1 MSLAEFLL
9 VCARPFVYLL
19 SIVIILLYSPAPELL
34 LKPSPLSIAIAVATV
49 YIPVASYL
57 EAKKI
62 TWKYPKVNKSLYAID
77 MALLSWGVYAS
88 GGISSPIYS
97 FLYLPV
103 IFFSLDFELREVVLF
118 SLYAILVGELAHFS
132 PTFRFH
138 FHHFII
144 YAATALTIALI
155 TGSLREVQRSMEKKI
170 EIINH
175 IRSLALQKISYDEA
189 FYQLLEILAK
199 ASGADA
205 VVYMVYE
212 AESDKLVFQ
221 SITYGLKGEEEE
233 RELLRREI
241 SLDEGGVSV
250 EVFRSG
256 EPMLVKDARSHPTI
270 LKDIV
275 ERFDL
280 GSVMSF
286 PLTINGAK
294 RGVFHLIRR
303 RGNKPFSE
311 REFEEMKELVAEG
324 MVVLSAIERGRLVEK
339 RRDYLEVLSRLI
351 SNLSTA
357 INIEE
362 MGRALINSLRE
373 IIPSINDLVLAK
385 CTREECSPVFHYGE
399 GEIDFSLLGKVY
411 EEVRKSGRIAFI
423 EGEPNN
429 HQISAIGVPIFEGG
443 NLTHILVLF
452 SLSPIPPSEDALS
465 ILSAIGYEIGNIL
478 ARVYSIAELE
488 RYAFHDQ
495 LTKLLNRRMFYQRIG
510 REIKGARRYGYPIS
524 LAIMDIDNFKEF
536 NDTYGHLE
544 GDRILAELG
553 RLLKEEIR
561 ASDYAARLGGEEFA
575 IVLPHTSKEAAAIM
589 AERLRKKIK
598 DKLGISVSIGIGE
611 FPSDANTLR
620 ALLRKA
626 DQALYEAKKKGKG
639 RIAIVSSESE
649 SKS

>member
-1 MSLAEFLL
+1 MSWAELL
-9 VCARPFVYLL
+9 LICARPFVYLL
-19 SIVIILLYSPAPELL
+19 AIVIILLHSSSPELL
-34 LKPSPLSIAIAVATV
+34 IKPSLLSLAIAVGTV
-49 YIPVASYL
+49 YIPIASYL

-62 TWKYPKVNKSLYAID
+62 TWRYPKVNKSLYAID
-77 MALLSWGVYAS
+77 MFLLSWGVYAS

-103 IFFSLDFELREVVLF
+103 IFFSLDFGLREGVLF
-118 SLYAILVGELAHFS
+118 SLYAVFVGELAHFS
-132 PTFRFH
+132 FPYNFH
-138 FHHFII
+138 LHHFII
-144 YAATALTIALI
+144 YLATIFAIALI
-155 TGSLREVQRSMEKKI
+155 TGSLRDVHRSMEKRTAI
-170 EIINH
+170 LSDM
-175 IRSLALQKISYDEA
+175 RSLALQNLRYEEA
-189 FYQLLEILAK
+189 VPRLLEIFAK

-205 VVYMVYE
+205 VVYMLYE
-212 AESDKLVFQ
+212 GESNKLVFQ
-221 SITYGLKGEEEE
+221 SITYGLRGEGEV
-233 RELLRREI
+233 RELLSREI
-241 SLDEGGVSV
+241 SIDEGGISV

-256 EPMLVKDARSHPTI
+256 EPMLVKDAISHPTI

-280 GSVMSF
+280 GSLMSF

-303 RGNKPFSE
+303 RGSKPFSE

-324 MVVLSAIERGRLVEK
+324 MVVLSAIERGKLVEK
-339 RRDYLEVLSRLI
+339 RKDYLEVLVKLI

-357 INIEE
+357 INMEE
-362 MGRALINSLRE
+362 VGRALINSLKE

-385 CTREECSPVFHYGE
+385 CTREECSPIFHYGE
-399 GEIDFSLLGKVY
+399 GEIDFSLLGRVY
-411 EEVRKSGRIAFI
+411 EEVRKSGRVAFV
-423 EGEPNN
+423 GGALNN
-429 HQISAIGVPIFEGG
+429 DQTSAIGVPIFEGG
-443 NLTHILVLF
+443 NLTHILILF
-452 SLSPIPPSEDALS
+452 TLSLLPPSEDALS

-524 LAIMDIDNFKEF
+524 LAIMDIDDFKEF

-561 ASDYAARLGGEEFA
+561 ASDYAARLGGEEFV
-575 IVLPHTSKEAAAIM
+575 IVLPHTKKEAAAIM
-589 AERLRKKIK
+589 AERLKRKIK
-598 DKLGISVSIGIGE
+598 EKLGISVSIGIGE
-611 FPSDANTLR
+611 FPTDANTLR
-620 ALLRKA
+620 VLLRKA
-626 DQALYEAKKKGKG
+626 DQALYEAKKKGKD
-639 RIAIVSSESE
+639 RVAIVPTESE
-649 SKS
+649 TQS

>member
-1 MSLAEFLL
+1 MLIY
-9 VCARPFVYLL
+9 ARAFVYLL
-19 SIVIILLYSPAPELL
+19 VIGALLFSPSAPDLFRA
-34 LKPSPLSIAIAVATV
+34 SQLSIAIAVSTLYVPLAV
-49 YIPVASYL
+49 FL
-57 EAKKI
+57 EAKGVTKVS
-62 TWKYPKVNKSLYAID
+62 PKVNKTLYVVD
-77 MALLSWGVYAS
+77 MTLLCWVVGSS
-88 GGISSPIYS
+88 GGITSPIYP
-97 FLYLPV
+97 FLFLPV
-103 IFFSLDFELREVVLF
+103 IFIAFDHGTKDALIFSI
-118 SLYAILVGELAHFS
+118 YASFVGSAALLMS
-132 PTFRFH
+132 PPPKSHYLLT
-138 FHHFII
+138 
-144 YAATALTIALI
+144 YAATIFTIALV
-155 TGSLREVQRSMEKKI
+155 TGSLCDSQKLAENSEKTLSAL
-170 EIINH
+170 
-175 IRSLALQKISYDEA
+175 RSLALKRLTYEQAMS
-189 FYQLLEILAK
+189 QLLEILAK
-199 ASGADA
+199 ACGADA
-205 VVYMVYE
+205 VAYLLYDE
-212 AESDKLVFQ
+212 EGEKLVFQ
-221 SITYGLKGEEEE
+221 SITYGLRGEEEE
-233 RELLRREI
+233 RQLLGREI
-241 SLDEGGVSV
+241 TLEEGGLSV
-250 EVFRSG
+250 EVFQKG
-256 EPMLVKDARSHPTI
+256 EPILVKDAKTHPTI
-270 LKDIV
+270 LKDIIEKFEV
-275 ERFDL
+275 

-286 PLTINGAK
+286 PLTINSIK
-294 RGVFHLIRR
+294 RGVIHFVRR
-303 RGNKPFSE
+303 SGRKPFTE
-311 REFEEMKELVAEG
+311 REFQEMKELVEEG
-324 MVVLSAIERGRLVEK
+324 MIVLEAIERGRLVEK

-385 CTREECSPVFHYGE
+385 CTREECSPAFHYGE

-429 HQISAIGVPIFEGG
+429 DQISAIGVPIFEGG

-452 SLSPIPPSEDALS
+452 SLSPMPPSEDALS

-510 REIKGARRYGYPIS
+510 REIKGAMRYGYPIS

-626 DQALYEAKKKGKG
+626 DQALYEAKRKGKG